1 MISCKSVRPFRWLLI
16 ASLVGWSCSTSP
28 RFVRGKSGASAP
40 PSPADANPAPASG
53 NTLRSKS
60 LLTLEGVASFYADDF
75 HGKQAANGERF
86 DMNALTAA
94 HRTFPF
100 GTLVRVTNLAN
111 GKIIVVRVNDR
122 GPFKEGRLIDLSLK
136 AARDLDMISSG
147 TSKVRLEVVKWGD
160 GMLYHKQ

>member
-1 MISCKSVRPFRWLLI
+1 MTSCNVFKQATI
-16 ASLVGWSCSTSP
+16 AVVVALVSWSCSSSP
-28 RFVRGKSGASAP
+28 RFARGSGGANR
-40 PSPADANPAPASG
+40 PSSPNTATTTATPDA
-53 NTLRSKS
+53 RSKS

-100 GTLVRVTNLAN
+100 GTLIRVTNLSNARVV
-111 GKIIVVRVNDR
+111 VVRVNDR

-136 AARDLDMISSG
+136 AARDLDMISAG
-147 TSKVRLEVVKWGD
+147 TAKVRLEVVKWGD
-160 GMLYHKQ
+160 GTLYHRP

>member
-1 MISCKSVRPFRWLLI
+1 
-16 ASLVGWSCSTSP
+16 
-28 RFVRGKSGASAP
+28 
-40 PSPADANPAPASG
+40 
-53 NTLRSKS
+53 
-60 LLTLEGVASFYADDF
+60 
-75 HGKQAANGERF
+75 
-86 DMNALTAA
+86 MNALTAA

>member
-1 MISCKSVRPFRWLLI
+1 MTSCDVFKRAAVG
-16 ASLVGWSCSTSP
+16 AVAALVCWGCSSSP
-28 RFVRGKSGASAP
+28 RFARGSAGADR
-40 PSPADANPAPASG
+40 PSSPGTANTTPAPDA
-53 NTLRSKS
+53 RSKS

-100 GTLVRVTNLAN
+100 GTLIRVTNLSNA
-111 GKIIVVRVNDR
+111 KSVVVRVNDR

-136 AARDLDMISSG
+136 AARDLDMIAAG
-147 TSKVRLEVVKWGD
+147 TAKVRLEVVKWGD
-160 GMLYHKQ
+160 GTLYHRQ